1 MKSKRVKNGQNKLL
15 ARIAYDPGVL
25 GGKPVIKGT
34 RISVALIL
42 NLLAHGMT
50 PTEILDEYP
59 HLKMDDVRAALE
71 YARLTVENEEV
82 ILQPS
87 AA

>member
-1 MKSKRVKNGQNKLL
+1 MKRRKMATRDQKLL
-15 ARIAYDPGVL
+15 ERIVCDPGIL

-50 PTEILDEYP
+50 PDDIVHEYP
-59 HLKMDDVRAALE
+59 HLTAEDIQAALE

-82 ILQPS
+82 ILQ